1 MKHEV
6 TTMNTKKALAASLKK
21 LLAEKPCS
29 KITVSE
35 LIQDCGLNRKTFYY
49 HFADLPALV
58 KWMFEQEAVEVVKQ
72 FNLLTDCEKAI
83 NFVIDYVDSNTHII
97 NCIYDSM
104 GHDCMKQFL
113 FDDFYGITRAAIDG
127 AAVQVDVQ
135 LSEDFLQFLSR
146 FYAEAIAGTLIDWF
160 QNRLTLK
167 REDIVNNL
175 VLIFRQSLP
184 NLLRARAEA
193 ERQENSR

>member
-1 MKHEV
+1 
-6 TTMNTKKALAASLKK
+6 MNTKRTLAASLKK

-35 LIQDCGLNRKTFYY
+35 LVQDCGLNRKTFYY
-49 HFADLPALV
+49 HFSDLTALM
-58 KWMFEQEAVEVVKQ
+58 KWMFEQEAVEVFKQ
-72 FNLLTDCEKAI
+72 FDLLTDCEKAI

-113 FDDFYGITRAAIDG
+113 FDDFYGITRTAIDSV
-127 AAVQVDVQ
+127 AVQLDVR

-146 FYAEAIAGTLIDWF
+146 FYSEAMAGTLIDWF

-167 REDIVNNL
+167 REDVVSNL
-175 VLIFRQSLP
+175 VLIFRHSLP
-184 NLLRARAEA
+184 HLLRAQAEV
-193 ERQENSR
+193 ERQN